1 MNKAQILIDNINRI
15 IVGKYDV
22 VELVVTALITGGHV
36 LMEDMPGT
44 GKTML
49 AKTLAKSVDADFG
62 RIQFTPD
69 LLPSDITGLNVYSQK
84 TGEFEFH
91 KGPVFCNILLADEI
105 NRATPRTQSSL
116 LECMEE
122 KQVTVDRVT
131 RELEEPF
138 FVIATQNPVENAGT
152 YPLPEAQLDRFMMKL
167 SVGLLQPEEEI
178 HMMQRFLSGE
188 LAQSLEKVCSKE
200 EFLNLQETCRQVRV
214 HEDLLQYIQAIVQ
227 AARKHEQVRL
237 GVSPR
242 GTLALLRAVQAWAL
256 IQGRDYV
263 IPEDIRL
270 LTIPV
275 LAHRMLLS
283 RGAKAAGN
291 LASGRTVTGGK
302 DGLTGSMADE
312 ILQEILSRTPVP
324 VEDWK

>member
-138 FVIATQNPVENAGT
+138 FVIATQNPIETSGT
-152 YPLPEAQLDRFMMKL
+152 FPLPEAQLDRFLMRLSMGRIGDLEEIDLLKQKL
-167 SVGLLQPEEEI
+167 SGTTIDSIDSVCTKEDIIKMHDEA
-178 HMMQRFLSGE
+178 MQ
-188 LAQSLEKVCSKE
+188 VY
-200 EFLNLQETCRQVRV
+200 V
-214 HEDLLQYIQAIVQ
+214 HEELIKYICAICEATRQQDNIV
-227 AARKHEQVRL
+227 A
-237 GVSPR
+237 GISPR
-242 GTLALLRAVQAWAL
+242 GSIALMRAAQSHAY
-256 IQGRDYV
+256 IKGRNYV
-263 IPEDIRL
+263 TPEDIKKL
-270 LTIPV
+270 AVPV
-275 LAHRMLLS
+275 LSHRLVLMEGFA
-283 RGAKAAGN
+283 RKKVYEDRI
-291 LASGRTVTGGK
+291 SGIVRNA
-302 DGLTGSMADE
+302 L
-312 ILQEILSRTPVP
+312 VP
-324 VEDWK
+324 TEDWSK

>member
-138 FVIATQNPVENAGT
+138 FVIATQNPIETSGT
-152 YPLPEAQLDRFMMKL
+152 FPLPEAQLDRFLMRLSMGRIGDLEEIDLLKQKL
-167 SVGLLQPEEEI
+167 SGTTIDSIDSVCTKEDIIKMHDEA
-178 HMMQRFLSGE
+178 MQ
-188 LAQSLEKVCSKE
+188 VY
-200 EFLNLQETCRQVRV
+200 V
-214 HEDLLQYIQAIVQ
+214 HEELIKYICDICEATRQQDNIV
-227 AARKHEQVRL
+227 A
-237 GVSPR
+237 GISPR
-242 GTLALLRAVQAWAL
+242 GSIALMRAAQSHAY
-256 IQGRDYV
+256 IKGRNYV
-263 IPEDIRL
+263 TPEDIKKL
-270 LTIPV
+270 AVPV
-275 LAHRMLLS
+275 LSHRLVLMEGFA
-283 RGAKAAGN
+283 RKKVYEDRI
-291 LASGRTVTGGK
+291 SGIVRNA
-302 DGLTGSMADE
+302 L
-312 ILQEILSRTPVP
+312 VP
-324 VEDWK
+324 TEDWSK